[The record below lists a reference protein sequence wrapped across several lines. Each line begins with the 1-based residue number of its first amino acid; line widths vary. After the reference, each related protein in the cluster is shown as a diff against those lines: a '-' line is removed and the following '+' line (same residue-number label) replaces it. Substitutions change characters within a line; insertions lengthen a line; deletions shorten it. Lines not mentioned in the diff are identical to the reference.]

1 MTCRRGFPAKA
12 CLALG
17 LVAGLTACGGG
28 GSYAGSGSTGS
39 PPETP
44 AGETII
50 HAQEI
55 TITPPANRPPRIVGS
70 IPAQTLT
77 EGGNARSVD
86 VAPYFSDPDGDPLTF
101 SAQSG
106 DPGIVMVGISG
117 ATVTLTPVSA
127 GTATVTVTASDGN
140 GEAVQSIVVTVR
152 QRQSSPATGQQ
163 SVNRAPEESGSIP
176 AQTLTEGGNARSV
189 DVAPYFSD
197 PDGDPLTFSAQSGDP
212 GIVMVGISGATVTLT
227 PVSAG
232 TATVTVTA
240 SDGNGEAVQS
250 IVVTVRQRQSSP
262 ATGQQS
268 VNRAPEESGSIPA
281 QTLTEG
287 GNARS
292 VDVAPYFSD
301 PDGDPLTF
309 SAQSGDPGIV
319 MVGISGATV
328 TLTPVSAGT
337 ATVTVTASDGNG
349 EAVQSIVVT
358 VRQRQSSPA
367 TGQQSVNRAPEES
380 GSIPAQTLTEG
391 GNARSVDVAPYF
403 SDPDGDP
410 LTFSAQSGD
419 PGIVMVGISGATVT
433 LTPVSAGTAT
443 VTVTASDGN
452 GEAVQSI
459 VVTVRQRQ
467 SSPATGQQSVNRAP
481 EESGSIPAQTLTE
494 GGNAR
499 SVDVAPY
506 FSDPDGDP
514 LTFSAQSGDP
524 GIVMVGISGATVTL
538 TPVSAGT
545 ATVTVLAGDG
555 NVEAVQV
562 FTVMVQEQN
571 TGPDNGPDR
580 GQEDKKDSGTT
591 NQLTGLRIDFENG
604 SAREVAL
611 FAQPKPDGA
620 GWTGIRFNVNPFEA
634 GYFCCFVNS
643 NTTTGF
649 YLDFR
654 CEQGYT
660 GVVTATI
667 TVNDINIGK
676 AVSESFS
683 YTCR

>member
-1 MTCRRGFPAKA
+1 M
-12 CLALG
+12 
-17 LVAGLTACGGG
+17 
-28 GSYAGSGSTGS
+28 
-39 PPETP
+39 
-44 AGETII
+44 
-50 HAQEI
+50 
-55 TITPPANRPPRIVGS
+55 
-70 IPAQTLT
+70 
-77 EGGNARSVD
+77 D

-127 GTATVTVTASDGN
+127 GTATVTVLAGDGN
-140 GEAVQSIVVTVR
+140 VEAVQSIVVTVR

-232 TATVTVTA
+232 TATVTVLA
-240 SDGNGEAVQS
+240 GDGNVEAVQS

-328 TLTPVSAGT
+328 TLTPVS
-337 ATVTVTASDGNG
+337 
-349 EAVQSIVVT
+349 
-358 VRQRQSSPA
+358 
-367 TGQQSVNRAPEES
+367 
-380 GSIPAQTLTEG
+380 
-391 GNARSVDVAPYF
+391 
-403 SDPDGDP
+403 
-410 LTFSAQSGD
+410 
-419 PGIVMVGISGATVT
+419 
-433 LTPVSAGTAT
+433 
-443 VTVTASDGN
+443 ASDGN

-571 TGPDNGPDR
+571 TGPDNGPDNGPDE
-580 GQEDKKDSGTT
+580 GQEDRTDSGTT

-604 SAREVAL
+604 SAREVA
-611 FAQPKPDGA
+611 PVRTTEA
-620 GWTGIRFNVNPFEA
+620 GWSRVDGNPVQCESVRGGIFLLFRQFQHHY
-634 GYFCCFVNS
+634 GILS
-643 NTTTGF
+643 GF
-649 YLDFR
+649 QVRARLHRRRNGHHY
-654 CEQGYT
+654 CQ
-660 GVVTATI
+660 
-667 TVNDINIGK
+667 
-676 AVSESFS
+676 
-683 YTCR
+683 